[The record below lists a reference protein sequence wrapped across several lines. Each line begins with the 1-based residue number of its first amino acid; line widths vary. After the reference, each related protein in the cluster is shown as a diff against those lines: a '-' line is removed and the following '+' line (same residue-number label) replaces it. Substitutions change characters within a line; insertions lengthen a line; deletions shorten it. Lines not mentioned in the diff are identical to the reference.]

1 MPEVI
6 SSSEDSSQRVFE
18 LCGEGAYDAAMI
30 VAATAVATL
39 DARREAGADVD
50 VLQLATS
57 LRGLA
62 AVHECLGQH
71 AESAECADRAIA
83 LWLGAEQKDEPQ
95 LGMVMHTRATSHL
108 VAGEFDEALPL
119 LERAAS
125 ILENAGERFA
135 QDFMAVL
142 LTMAELS
149 SHHGEFVRGRA
160 LYARVLDSLADVDA
174 TSPEHAAAI
183 NGMSARALFGLG
195 SSFAQA
201 GQADKAVDY
210 LSRSIELFE
219 AGFGLDHPEV
229 LSAKQAIASIYRVVG
244 QTEAADSLESELEAV
259 ERHDEVGVEDLDVV
273 VRFDDHES

>member
-1 MPEVI
+1 MIEVI
-6 SSSEDSSQRVFE
+6 RSREDSSRRVFE
-18 LCGEGAYDAAMI
+18 LCGAGAYDAAMV

-39 DARREAGADVD
+39 DARREAGAEVD
-50 VLQLATS
+50 GLQLATA
-57 LRGLA
+57 LRSLA

-71 AESAECADRAIA
+71 DEAAECADRAIA
-83 LWLGAEQKDEPQ
+83 LWHEAEQQDEPQ

-119 LERAAS
+119 LERAVS
-125 ILENAGERFA
+125 ILENAGELFA

-149 SHHGEFVRGRA
+149 SHHGEFARSRA
-160 LYARVLDSLADVDA
+160 LYARVLDMLADVEPA
-174 TSPEHAAAI
+174 SQEHAATT

-201 GQADKAVDY
+201 GQADQAVDY

-219 AGFGLDHPEV
+219 AGFGIEHPEV
-229 LSAKQAIASIYRVVG
+229 LSAKQAIAAIYRVIG
-244 QTEAADSLESELEAV
+244 QTEAADALESELDAV
-259 ERHDEVGVEDLDVV
+259 ERHDEVGAEEMDVV
-273 VRFDDHES
+273 VRFDDNEN